1 MKAGKLVTDMTSAEQ
16 AVADKYITEELRK
29 SVDAELAA
37 LEGAK
42 PTAVKPISRK
52 RTVDTKAPEGGG
64 VNSRGFYSEADSIN
78 FEAALAELRNILPS
92 WINVEEL
99 NDFTQKFRDGRITF
113 GSFYN
118 NVIKLSRS
126 AKSGT
131 EFHEAFHAIFR
142 TLLTNKQQ
150 DILYAEA
157 KDLIRKELKAKNKSF
172 VEGFKEFK
180 AERTDYAHLSDKILE
195 RLYLEEWMADEFAKY
210 KQGKSVIKPKSAIG
224 RAIQYLFDK
233 IKRFAKWMEGAP
245 NLQTLFADIESG
257 KFKDAKNPI
266 QNRFSQEAELNFK
279 ANSGIYV
286 GNRIGP
292 DGTKF
297 PGYLAPSYE
306 TRLVNTVAANVLSRV
321 QAGERLSA
329 SELMEDEMKK
339 LGDQFNTDSSI
350 YDPIFEDPRYEKTQ
364 ELLLDLDFIFNPKD
378 NALALQSNT
387 DFKKLVENKLRDFNI
402 NEFDS
407 SPDEDYDGSEN
418 ITERSFDL
426 NNENKGG
433 FSSLSKALRKYI
445 ATTTYVTS
453 MDEFLGLPKGQVF
466 GDMEVVVT
474 VDPKKVY
481 DGIVKLTANQA
492 NPESVL
498 RKMYYFTKE
507 SGEGPKFLQKFFED
521 AGISIDSNGEIKYNE
536 NQISLI
542 TRVLKGFSLHQVDY
556 IFTEVDKKNFTT
568 RTYEANRRN
577 VDTLQVEA
585 WNAAYSSL
593 LSIEGVEGLT
603 KRVAAIK
610 GLNVLS
616 RNDELTDNEVAEI
629 VNDLQTGLQSVGIKL
644 SKMYLKYVVL
654 ASSNRAKNAEQF
666 AFVSEF
672 EDSVSVSANTEVK
685 ESLSYILNNISEGVN
700 PFQRQE
706 VENNSVTRL
715 KKLAKD
721 NAIFDE
727 EVYVTSMINAE
738 GKNIYPYQKAN
749 YHIEKV
755 LKLREIAK
763 TFIDT
768 QGEIDMPG
776 LIAAIQT
783 ELPNQDYLTSNY
795 LLNDPLFQY
804 ILSSLKVERLD
815 GVRAVTLQ
823 TKKDGEVVTKLD
835 NKARDGV
842 TYGSMTDRELW
853 IQMYALQADSSTN
866 IKQKELAPDGT
877 TLTVTRTMRR
887 VLFNIMEASNTA
899 DVLNLPVKTM
909 FAKGN
914 LTPEFTNLVVNEV
927 QRELDRINRV
937 KDGAYQDEYVKFNS
951 FAPESKQR
959 GRLFWENASL
969 LESIS
974 YTDEEGRIINLK
986 EALEQGITSLKD
998 AKTRT
1003 TLEKGIDNFFINE
1016 IKNHLAELTRLGILK
1031 EDGNN
1036 RLLNKKF
1043 EGGESAG
1050 NDLMFGGTLKD
1061 NIANAYLNM
1070 YMNNTA
1076 INQILMGDPA
1086 LGLKDSVDWFK
1097 RARGNNA
1104 SGDNMVHFLQ
1114 KENTPAKTVTF
1125 GKLNDKGELEDFTN
1139 TDYVKPNERIYKV
1152 GTSEFEQFLNELG
1165 GQNSWTASQIDAE
1178 RQRIINSTTQEIK
1191 VADAQAYTT
1200 VKGFARFMTNLGRLS
1215 GRGKEI
1221 YENLAAGETLSVEDW
1236 SYLKDNG
1243 LMMNSMKLVY
1253 YDGVSYI
1260 KMSVVALTPEL
1271 TTDSDGDARPG
1282 FEFLHNLR
1290 LQMESKNVEMAGQPT
1305 MMKKMIKNPLVLE
1318 DGQNDFTIDDRNIN
1332 DINLSYLRLQQEN
1345 PSNKPSIKDPT
1356 QTSHLIAGEQDP
1368 NVVVT
1373 KLNGKQTTVGELV
1386 KKYDQLLAERVKTQ
1400 YNAARAFISLISNNK
1415 RVLNLNRAIT
1425 AFKKTLEETGAS
1437 QQLLDYL
1444 EIDAT
1449 TGKPLFNL
1457 NAPAVIQ
1464 AFEQH
1469 FNAFYNNV
1477 FSQRVPGYKVTLVAA
1492 LNTKPILVDTQT
1504 GKIITRAEYD
1514 ANPKQYKNNPRYVPR
1529 ELEFDKP
1536 RIENGKE
1543 VHRYSEVLIPYHFAE
1558 QFGLKAGDEIPDALK
1573 YMFGT
1578 RIPSQDKHSSMVLKI
1593 VDVLPPSYGSSMV
1606 APHELILL
1614 TGSDFDIDSFFIHR
1628 MGHYIKGNKFM
1639 PYGNTED
1646 SKWEQFK
1653 TWHSTENPLIKNLIK
1668 EYIEN
1673 DELFQNIKQ
1682 DIKDLYKNIR
1692 DVEALKGTLFDSG
1705 YNITEDN
1712 LATLQTKYDP
1722 ITGESLYD
1730 KIKAKQKELKEYKEQ
1745 LLRKA
1750 LVDLE
1755 LPATEEEFNKSGV
1768 RTIGEI
1774 NNEILEAKMILHT
1787 NSGMKD
1793 INKTP
1798 ATLTAIQNKER
1809 TGVLD
1814 KLATLLGYNKWEE
1827 LEKIYNPNSPTGQVK
1842 AFSTNKAGQV
1852 AIGAAVNNSMV
1863 YTVLTRFGIQKRS
1876 GEDVRNLILAGIK
1889 IGNISSSNFKTE
1901 DGVRIMDILSTLTSS
1916 MTDNPKYGYNS
1927 KMNVDIQTLGIL
1939 SYLTMNKVSLETA
1952 ALLINSEAIKS
1963 FISESKQYAI
1973 QTESEEEYKGNLGD
1987 IIKTRYI
1994 KSLIELL
2001 PQMTEGDIEKAG
2013 LQEVTKQDLMISIAY
2028 NPARK
2033 SFVELSEAE
2042 QAEEIKNMNP
2052 DTRAE
2057 YLLAQLRIL
2066 NLYTDLTT
2074 DAIEFVYFSQI
2085 IKLTKGISSSTKE
2098 TSFKGDEDLKNYL
2111 KNLDIKLVKTKD
2123 GWRAERAN
2131 LKEPAPMY
2139 DFTDIINNHLITQ
2152 ENLNIFGEKTELQ
2165 KEYFISQTDTVTK
2178 VRTKI
2183 EAAIRKKMKNKTR
2196 TKAMTE
2202 LRRNF
2207 ESYLLAKAWRHSL
2220 PAELQED
2227 LNAYLYED
2235 IAKNKNV
2242 LTLEELKKQIIDANP
2257 DLRHNMIFQQV
2268 FFKSKD
2274 GETRIEYNTRSKGNK
2289 GFMGT
2294 LLTQM
2299 RMLYNSPAKP
2309 LVSAMLKHLLAK
2321 NALQFKNDSP
2331 IGLISPHIMEAEF
2344 GNAKAASD
2352 YTSVLNTLNDEDFK
2366 KFFGITREELISEFE
2381 DLFMRDINNRAYV
2394 QFVNPKFLQPY
2405 SESAKTIS
2413 PVTKTDK
2420 GFTADLDAH
2429 LGAKTIDEVF
2439 TEDIIVQ
2446 TVDQD
2451 ARTKQKN
2458 GNAVLFKKLG
2468 FEKRYA
2474 EYEKTTKDKDT
2485 GVATISTKKAEVF
2498 QFPKYI
2504 NVGGTLYRLKSYVPF
2519 NKEYRFAKNNSD
2531 RFISTPNEKEEYIG
2545 IAVEYE
2551 IVSRFGGNNATP
2563 YGRTIAEN
2571 EAASFEVRKAKN
2583 LATQEEADPNEI
2595 VGEAEIIDNA
2605 PIFVQPVIET
2615 SEAPTQLSKEQ
2626 QLVNKNM
2633 SMAVTTSLGT
2643 TEALINDKA
2652 KLKQEVKAI
2661 GSDAVRTIVREVMDI
2676 TILQKSGIL
2685 ALTKKGIFSQVDG
2698 PNARKEIEQEMDKLI
2713 DEATLEQTVEI
2724 RKLLCK

>member
-1 MKAGKLVTDMTSAEQ
+1 MH
-16 AVADKYITEELRK
+16 I
-29 SVDAELAA
+29 
-37 LEGAK
+37 
-42 PTAVKPISRK
+42 
-52 RTVDTKAPEGGG
+52 
-64 VNSRGFYSEADSIN
+64 
-78 FEAALAELRNILPS
+78 
-92 WINVEEL
+92 
-99 NDFTQKFRDGRITF
+99 
-113 GSFYN
+113 
-118 NVIKLSRS
+118 
-126 AKSGT
+126 
-131 EFHEAFHAIFR
+131 
-142 TLLTNKQQ
+142 
-150 DILYAEA
+150 
-157 KDLIRKELKAKNKSF
+157 
-172 VEGFKEFK
+172 
-180 AERTDYAHLSDKILE
+180 
-195 RLYLEEWMADEFAKY
+195 YLEEWMADEFAKY

-257 KFKDAKNPI
+257 KFKSAKNPI

-329 SELMEDEMKK
+329 SELIEDEMKK
-339 LGDQFNTDSSI
+339 LGDQFNTDSNI

-378 NALALQSNT
+378 NALALQSNA
-387 DFKKLVENKLRDFNI
+387 DFKKLVENKLREFNV

-407 SPDEDYDGSEN
+407 SPDEEYDGSEN

-453 MDEFLGLPKGQVF
+453 MDEFLGLPKGKIF
-466 GDMEVVVT
+466 GDMEITVT

-481 DGIVKLTANQA
+481 DGVVKLTANQA
-492 NPESVL
+492 NPEGVL

-507 SGEGPKFLQKFFED
+507 SGESPKFLQKFFED
-521 AGISIDSNGEIKYNE
+521 AGISIDSNGDIKYNE

-556 IFTEVDKKNFTT
+556 IFTEVDNKQNMT
-568 RTYEANRRN
+568 RTYEANRKN
-577 VDTLQVEA
+577 VDSLQVNA
-585 WNAAYSSL
+585 WNAAYSNL
-593 LSIEGVEGLT
+593 RSIEGIEGLA
-603 KRVAAIK
+603 KKVEAIK

-629 VNDLQTGLQSVGIKL
+629 VNNLQTGLQSVGIKL

-654 ASSNRAKNAEQF
+654 ASSNRVKNAEQF
-666 AFVSEF
+666 AFVTEF
-672 EDSVSVSANTEVK
+672 EDSVGTSADKVEK
-685 ESLSYILNNISEGVN
+685 SLLYVLNNIKEGVN
-700 PFQRQE
+700 PFQKQE
-706 VENNSVTRL
+706 VENDSVTRL
-715 KKLAKD
+715 KKIAKD

-763 TFIDT
+763 AFIDS
-768 QGEIDMPG
+768 QGEVDMPG
-776 LIAAIQT
+776 LIAAIQA
-783 ELPNQDYLTSNY
+783 EIPNQDYLNNNY

-823 TKKDGEVVTKLD
+823 TKEDGEVVTKLD

-842 TYGSMTDRELW
+842 TYGRMTDRELW
-853 IQMYALQADSSTN
+853 IQMYALQADNSTDV
-866 IKQKELAPDGT
+866 KQQEKASDGT
-877 TLTVTRTMRR
+877 TLTIPRTMRR

-914 LTPEFTNLVVNEV
+914 LTSEFTNLVVNEV

-959 GRLFWENASL
+959 GRLFWENALL
-969 LESIS
+969 LESIP
-974 YTDEEGRIINLK
+974 YTDEAGRVINLK
-986 EALEQGITSLKD
+986 EALEQGITSLED

-1016 IKNHLAELTRLGILK
+1016 IKNHLAELTRLGILT

-1043 EGGESAG
+1043 EGGKAAED
-1050 NDLMFGGTLKD
+1050 DLMFGGTLKD

-1104 SGDNMVHFLQ
+1104 SGDNMMHFLQ

-1152 GTSEFEQFLNELG
+1152 GTPEFEQFLNELG

-1215 GRGKEI
+1215 GRGKTI
-1221 YENLAAGETLSVEDW
+1221 YESLAAGETLSVEDW
-1236 SYLKDNG
+1236 GYLKDNG

-1332 DINLSYLRLQQEN
+1332 DIDLSYLRLQQEN
-1345 PSNKPSIKDPT
+1345 PSNKSSIKDPT
-1356 QTSHLIAGEQDP
+1356 QSSHLIAGEQDP

-1373 KLNGKQTTVGELV
+1373 KLNGKTTTVGELV
-1386 KKYDQLLAERVKTQ
+1386 KRYDTLLAERVKTQ
-1400 YNAARAFISLISNNK
+1400 YNAARGFISLISNNK
-1415 RVLNLNRAIT
+1415 RTINLNRAIT
-1425 AFKKTLEETGAS
+1425 AFRKTLEETGAS

-1444 EIDAT
+1444 EVDAT

-1457 NAPAVIQ
+1457 NAPAVVQ

-1492 LNTKPILVDTQT
+1492 LNTKPILVDTKT

-1514 ANPKQYKNNPRYVPR
+1514 ANPKDYKNNPRYVPR

-1558 QFGLKAGDEIPDALK
+1558 QFGLKAGDEIPEALK

-1593 VDVLPPSYGSSMV
+1593 ADVLPPSYGSSMV
-1606 APHELILL
+1606 GPHELILL

-1628 MGHYIKGNKFM
+1628 MGHYMKGDKFM

-1653 TWHSTENPLIKNLIK
+1653 TWHSTENPLVRNLIK
-1668 EYIEN
+1668 EYTEN

-1682 DIKDLYKNIR
+1682 DIKDLYKNIQ
-1692 DVEALKGTLFDSG
+1692 DVKALEETLFDSG

-1730 KIKAKQKELKEYKEQ
+1730 KIKAKKKELEEYKEQ

-1768 RTIGEI
+1768 RSIGEI

-1787 NSGMKD
+1787 NPGMKD

-1798 ATLTAIQNKER
+1798 ATLTAIENTLTKI
-1809 TGVLD
+1809 
-1814 KLATLLGYNKWEE
+1814 ATMLGYSSWKE
-1827 LEKIYNPNSPTGQVK
+1827 LEKTYNPNSPTGQVK
-1842 AFSTNKAGQV
+1842 AFVTNKAGQV

-1863 YTVLTRFGIQKRS
+1863 YTVLTRFGLQKRA
-1876 GEDVRNLILAGIK
+1876 GEDVRDLVLDGKK
-1889 IGNISSSNFKTE
+1889 IGNISASNFKTE

-1916 MTDNPKYGYNS
+1916 MTDNTKYGYNS
-1927 KMNVDIQTLGIL
+1927 KMNIDIQTLGIL
-1939 SYLTMNKVSLETA
+1939 SYLTMNRVSLETA

-1963 FISESKQYAI
+1963 FISESRQYAI
-1973 QTESEEEYKGNLGD
+1973 QTESEEKYHENIGD

-1994 KSLIELL
+1994 KSLIQLL
-2001 PQMTEGDIEKAG
+2001 PQMAKEDIEKAG
-2013 LQEVTKQDLMISIAY
+2013 LQEVTKKDLMISMEY
-2028 NPARK
+2028 NPSRK
-2033 SFVELSEAE
+2033 SFVELSAAE
-2042 QAEEIKNMNP
+2042 QAEEIKNMSP
-2052 DTRAE
+2052 ETRAE

-2131 LKEPAPMY
+2131 LRDPAPMY
-2139 DFTDIINNHLITQ
+2139 DFTNIINNHLITQ

-2165 KEYFISQTDTVTK
+2165 KEYFISQTDTIAE
-2178 VRTKI
+2178 VRARI
-2183 EAAIRKKMKNKTR
+2183 EASIRKRMKNKTR

-2207 ESYLLAKAWRHSL
+2207 ESYLMAKAWRHSL

-2242 LTLEELKKQIIDANP
+2242 LSLEELKKQIIEANP
-2257 DLRHNMIFQQV
+2257 DLRHNMIFEQV

-2274 GETRIEYNTRSKGNK
+2274 GEMRIEYNTRSKGNK

-2294 LLTQM
+2294 LITEM
-2299 RMLYNSPAKP
+2299 RRLYNSPAKP

-2331 IGLISPHIMEAEF
+2331 IGLIAPHIMEAEF
-2344 GNAKAASD
+2344 GNAKAASN
-2352 YTSVLNTLNDEDFK
+2352 YTEVLNTLNNEEFK
-2366 KFFGITREELISEFE
+2366 KFFGVTREELISEFE
-2381 DLFMRDINNRAYV
+2381 DLFMRDINNRAYI
-2394 QFVNPKFLQPY
+2394 QFVDPKLLKPY

-2420 GFTADLDAH
+2420 GFTIDLDAH

-2439 TEDIIVQ
+2439 AEDIIIQ

-2451 ARTKQKN
+2451 TKTKQKN
-2458 GNAVLFKKLG
+2458 GNAVLFKNFG
-2468 FEKRYA
+2468 FEKRYVKF
-2474 EYEKTTKDKDT
+2474 EKTSKDEATEVVTK
-2485 GVATISTKKAEVF
+2485 STKKAAVF

-2504 NVGGTLYRLKSYVPF
+2504 NVGGQLHRLKSYVPNDNRF
-2519 NKEYRFAKNNSD
+2519 SKEN
-2531 RFISTPNEKEEYIG
+2531 RFISTPNEKGEYVG
-2545 IAVEYE
+2545 VAVEYE

-2571 EAASFEVRKAKN
+2571 EAASFEVRKAKTI
-2583 LATQEEADPNEI
+2583 ATQEEASPNEE
-2595 VGEAEIIDNA
+2595 VGELEIIDN
-2605 PIFVQPVIET
+2605 PLPFVEPVIET
-2615 SEAPTQLSKEQ
+2615 TEAPAQLSKEQ
-2626 QLVNKNM
+2626 QLVNRNM

-2643 TEALINDKA
+2643 SEALANDKA

-2676 TILQKSGIL
+2676 TILQKSGIS
-2685 ALTKKGIFSQVDG
+2685 ALTKKGIFSQVDS
-2698 PNARKEIEQEMDKLI
+2698 PNARKEIEQEIDKLI
-2713 DEATLEQTVEI
+2713 DEATPEQTVEI